1 MQDYN
6 RKSLAPYNQRNS
18 IDNSIAS
25 TPVGFNRPKIKKPLH
40 NNDDDFKEERPDKD
54 LYTMSQKALGEL
66 ITQA

>member
-1 MQDYN
+1 MQDYG

-54 LYTMSQKALGEL
+54 LHTM
-66 ITQA
+66 